1 MIERGP
7 GGDGVTV
14 NDVVE
19 AIYRRLCDHQR
30 RQDVLAGMSL
40 AELRLALGVR
50 AEQFDEAVRIAR
62 ISGDLFIRFT
72 TRNRVVLGRS
82 WRERCDDEAGR
93 PRADEPE
100 EPDKDEEDL

>member
-1 MIERGP
+1 MIERGA
-7 GGDGVTV
+7 GGEGVTV

-30 RQDVLAGMSL
+30 RHGALAGMSL

-50 AEQFDEAVRIAR
+50 AEQLDEAVRIAR
-62 ISGDLFIRFT
+62 ISGDLFIRFMA
-72 TRNRVVLGRS
+72 RNRVVLGRS

-93 PRADEPE
+93 PPVGDPPE
-100 EPDKDEEDL
+100 ERDEEDL

>member
-30 RQDVLAGMSL
+30 RQGVLAGMSL

-50 AEQFDEAVRIAR
+50 AEQFDEAVRMAEQAFIAELSKLVNHLVER
-62 ISGDLFIRFT
+62 LAGGG
-72 TRNRVVLGRS
+72 NGERS
-82 WRERCDDEAGR
+82 V
-93 PRADEPE
+93 
-100 EPDKDEEDL
+100 